1 MSDTGGYII
10 DILPPA
16 EFLIGDFAA
25 LAEDLGDYKE
35 PLSRAVRDV
44 VSPSIRTNFDVGG
57 RPPWPELT
65 QETVAIRSSAG
76 LDAKPLVRTGALMD
90 AASSPDIWTITNEE
104 ATVADLPEEVYYG
117 IYQQDGTNFMPARPF
132 MMLQDPD
139 VDAIVN
145 VFDTW
150 AGERFADHGF

>member
-1 MSDTGGYII
+1 
-10 DILPPA
+10 
-16 EFLIGDFAA
+16 
-25 LAEDLGDYKE
+25 
-35 PLSRAVRDV
+35 
-44 VSPSIRTNFDVGG
+44 
-57 RPPWPELT
+57 
-65 QETVAIRSSAG
+65 
-76 LDAKPLVRTGALMD
+76 MD